1 MLAHRNARVQIG
13 RMSTRLTAILAAIAA
28 ALVLGAALASEY
40 WGGLVPCPLCLWE
53 RHPYRAAIAFGA
65 LGAVLPPRF
74 ARPALWLLVLVMLAG
89 VVLGVTH
96 VGVEWKF
103 WPSPLPQCGGPD
115 LSGLSIAERLARMP
129 AIPAKPCD
137 EPTYLI
143 PFLPVSMAMM
153 NLLASLA
160 IAAGTAFYLRQDT
173 LRNKP

>member
-1 MLAHRNARVQIG
+1 MTPRRIG
-13 RMSTRLTAILAAIAA
+13 LAAALVA
-28 ALVLGAALASEY
+28 ALVLGSALVSEY

-53 RHPYRAAIAFGA
+53 RHPYRAAIA
-65 LGAVLPPRF
+65 LGLAAAVLPPRF
-74 ARPALWLLVLVMLAG
+74 ARPILWLLVLAMLTG
-89 VVLGVTH
+89 VALGVTH

-129 AIPAKPCD
+129 AIPNKPCD

-160 IAAGTAFYLRQDT
+160 IAAGTGFCLR
-173 LRNKP
+173 RSKP

>member
-1 MLAHRNARVQIG
+1 MTLRHIG
-13 RMSTRLTAILAAIAA
+13 LFAAIAA
-28 ALVLGAALASEY
+28 GLVLGSALASEY

-53 RHPYRAAIAFGA
+53 RHPYRAAIV
-65 LGAVLPPRF
+65 LGLAAVVLPPRY
-74 ARPALWLLVLVMLAG
+74 ARPALWLLVVAMLAG
-89 VVLGVTH
+89 VALGVTH

-160 IAAGTAFYLRQDT
+160 IAAGTAFCLR
-173 LRNKP
+173 RSNP